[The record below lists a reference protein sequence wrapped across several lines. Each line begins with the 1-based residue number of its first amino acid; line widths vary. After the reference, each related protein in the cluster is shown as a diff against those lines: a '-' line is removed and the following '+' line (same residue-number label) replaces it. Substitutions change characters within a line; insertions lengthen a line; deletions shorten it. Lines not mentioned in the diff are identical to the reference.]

1 MITLGITGR
10 SGCGKSTVTAVF
22 SAHGVPLAD
31 ADQLSREI
39 LLPFSPLLP
48 VLAERFGEEILR
60 PDGSLDRRLLADR
73 AFATPEG
80 KAALDLITHPEI
92 VRRIRLAK
100 QAAQEAGAPLFV
112 LDGAVIVGTA
122 AEAECDRLAV
132 VTAPFETSVAR
143 IAQRDGIAP
152 DMAAG
157 KRSAGPRGLCAVQ
170 RRRPCRAGSCRVGAL
185 RTAAGRGPQ
194 ERWCRSFGLNVKKLL
209 NGLVLV
215 FLLVLGVL
223 CLPPV
228 RTQMEKAFYPCKYS
242 ALVEQYAAEY
252 DLDPLLV
259 YSFIRTESGF
269 DPAATS
275 SVNARG
281 LMQMTEE
288 TFLWMRS
295 KLAAG
300 ENVTFDDLYDPAV
313 SLRYGCYYLHL
324 CLQRYNGDV
333 ATAAAAYHSGWGTVD
348 TLLQMEEHSA
358 DGVTLQGFPYNQM
371 HHYVE
376 KITAC
381 YAVYTRLYG
390 MNQD

>member
-39 LLPFSPLLP
+39 LLPSSPLLP

-152 DMAAG
+152 EMAA
-157 KRSAGPRGLCAVQ
+157 RRLNAQTPESVLLARADYVLLAV
-170 RRRPCRAGSCRVGAL
+170 CCN
-185 RTAAGRGPQ
+185 T
-194 ERWCRSFGLNVKKLL
+194 
-209 NGLVLV
+209 
-215 FLLVLGVL
+215 
-223 CLPPV
+223 
-228 RTQMEKAFYPCKYS
+228 
-242 ALVEQYAAEY
+242 
-252 DLDPLLV
+252 
-259 YSFIRTESGF
+259 
-269 DPAATS
+269 
-275 SVNARG
+275 
-281 LMQMTEE
+281 
-288 TFLWMRS
+288 
-295 KLAAG
+295 
-300 ENVTFDDLYDPAV
+300 
-313 SLRYGCYYLHL
+313 
-324 CLQRYNGDV
+324 
-333 ATAAAAYHSGWGTVD
+333 
-348 TLLQMEEHSA
+348 
-358 DGVTLQGFPYNQM
+358 
-371 HHYVE
+371 
-376 KITAC
+376 
-381 YAVYTRLYG
+381 
-390 MNQD
+390 